1 MEAALAETEWLG
13 KTDWK
18 SQINSFLDMMSIWP
32 GTLMRYQ
39 EMQAWSLRKRS
50 G

>member
-1 MEAALAETEWLG
+1 MEAALAEIEWLG

-18 SQINSFLDMMSIWP
+18 SKINSFLEMMSIWS